1 MNKYVNNN
9 NNNPVALQPTEGQ
22 GLPTDCW
29 PHRDERSSNQF
40 RGDMK
45 SASQVPKH
53 RWFSRPGL
61 PLQISVYQ
69 IPHDAG
75 LTQIPYAAF
84 QSFP

>member
-1 MNKYVNNN
+1 MM
-9 NNNPVALQPTEGQ
+9 AIHEGL
-22 GLPTDCW
+22 GPANR
-29 PHRDERSSNQF
+29 PMISIIIFAERGERSSDQF

-53 RWFSRPGL
+53 HWFSRPGL